1 MFLSVKY
8 QTTFKFLY
16 APVMGAISHLLG
28 HAYVI
33 PYDEVRKYKFTSF
46 YGLIAHSGTGKSPA
60 FLCVTNSLLEIE
72 IVEQITAERSS
83 IFTQLSDKKFVNKLI
98 KNKRLYSKEKIYDTI
113 LVKFIR

>member
-1 MFLSVKY
+1 MRMRMDKIFRGI
-8 QTTFKFLY
+8 T
-16 APVMGAISHLLG
+16 HLC
-28 HAYVI
+28 VI

-83 IFTQLSDKKFVNKLI
+83 IFTQLSDKKFVDKLI
-98 KNKRLYSKEKIYDTI
+98 KNKRLYGKEKIYDTI
-113 LVKFIR
+113 LV